1 MDRRHKPHQ
10 RRRLEAVDRTSHRKT
25 YRHLLLVASPE
36 HLPIAHTLP
45 SDAREGWS
53 KLVSCRR
60 QPASVSIPRLSILD
74 FRFPVEKTKTQ
85 SVEEKTKTQSD
96 PISLS
101 LLATLLS

>member
-25 YRHLLLVASPE
+25 YRHRLLVASPE

-53 KLVSCRR
+53 ELVGRD
-60 QPASVSIPRLSILD
+60 PR
-74 FRFPVEKTKTQ
+74 PVMREAYNMFKDGGDPEKMQ
-85 SVEEKTKTQSD
+85 SFQQRDAYRVFVKMPQRDTYN
-96 PISLS
+96 
-101 LLATLLS
+101 